1 MIWRWF
7 WREWRSPSL
16 LIVWLA
22 LTLAVACVLALGSIS
37 DRMEKGLSQQS
48 RDFIAADRVLR
59 SAHPI
64 TEAWLQ
70 DAEKQGLKV
79 SRQLSF
85 MTMTFAGS
93 VDDNTPPQLADVKA
107 TDVAYPLYGDLQTQ
121 PPGIKPEPGT
131 VLAAPR
137 LMALLNIKVGDNLEV
152 GDATFKVAGEI
163 IQEPDSGFNPFQTA
177 PRLIM
182 NLADVPK
189 TGAVQPGSRLTY
201 RYMFAGSPE
210 SIATYGE
217 AIKGLLKPDQR
228 WYGMEDSEGALGK
241 SLQRSQQFLLLS
253 ALLTLMLSIAAVA
266 VAMGHYCRSRYDLV
280 AVLKTLGAGRRSLQ
294 KLIIGQWVAVLLLAA
309 VSGSIIGLGF
319 EALLMKMLAPVLP
332 AALPPSGIWP
342 WIWSMGSL
350 VVISLLVGARPYK
363 QLLATQPLRV
373 LRNDVVANV
382 WPLRWFIPVMLV
394 IIVSLLAALV
404 GGSTLLWSLLAGVV
418 VLSLLL
424 GAIGWGSLL
433 LLRRLTV
440 RSLSLRLAINRLVRQ
455 PWVTLSQLAAF
466 SMSFMLLAL
475 LLVLR
480 GDLLSRW
487 EQQLPPDSPNYFLL
501 NITKDQIPQV
511 TDFLRQHHAEPE
523 QFYPIVRVRLTH
535 INQQVA
541 TDIIKPD
548 DAAGEAVNR
557 ELNLTWMDG
566 LPDHNPLVAGDGP
579 PKAGEVS
586 IDEGLAGRMG
596 VKLGDSVTFSG
607 DTQEFSA
614 KVTSLRK
621 VDWDSLRPNFYFIF
635 PPGALDAQ
643 PQSWLTSFRYQG
655 DGQAITQLNRQF
667 PTLSLLDIGS
677 ILKQVGQVLQQV
689 SRALEVMVI
698 LVMLCGGLLL
708 LAQIQ
713 VGMRQRRQELIV
725 YRTLGAS
732 KKLLRGTLWCE
743 FAVLGLVAGIAAA
756 VGAEAALWLL
766 TRKVFDFPWEPNI
779 VLWWSVPLVSA
790 VLLSL
795 CGGWMGVR
803 LLRGRALFKAYGG

>member
-7 WREWRSPSL
+7 WREWRQPSL

-22 LTLAVACVLALGSIS
+22 LTLAVSCVLALGSIS

-59 SAHPI
+59 SARPI
-64 TEAWLQ
+64 TDAWLQ
-70 DAEKQGLKV
+70 DAGAQGLKV

-85 MTMTFAGS
+85 MTMTFAG
-93 VDDNTPPQLADVKA
+93 DTPQLADVKA
-107 TDVAYPLYGDLQTQ
+107 TDLVYPLYGNLQTQ
-121 PPGIKPEPGT
+121 PPGVKPEPGT

-137 LMALLNIKVGDNLEV
+137 LMALLNVKVGDNLEI
-152 GDATFKVAGEI
+152 GDATLKIAGEI

-177 PRLIM
+177 PRVIM
-182 NLADVPK
+182 NLVDVPK
-189 TGAVQPGSRLTY
+189 TGAIQPGSRVTY
-201 RYMFAGSPE
+201 RYMFAGTPE
-210 SIATYGE
+210 NIKAYGD
-217 AIKGLLKPDQR
+217 AIKGLLRPDQR
-228 WYGMEDSEGALGK
+228 WYGMDDSEGALGK

-280 AVLKTLGAGRRSLQ
+280 AVLKTLGAGKKALQ
-294 KLIIGQWVAVLLLAA
+294 RLIIGQWLSVLLLAA
-309 VSGSIIGLGF
+309 VCGSIIGLLF

-332 AALPPSGIWP
+332 AVLPPSGIWP
-342 WIWSMGSL
+342 WVWSMGSL

-373 LRNDVVANV
+373 LRKDVVANV

-394 IIVSLLAALV
+394 VVVGLLAALV
-404 GGSTLLWSLLAGVV
+404 GGSTLLWSLLVGVV

-433 LLRRLTV
+433 LLRRVTIGKLP
-440 RSLSLRLAINRLVRQ
+440 LRLAINRLVRQ

-480 GDLLSRW
+480 VDLLDRW

-501 NITKDQIPQV
+501 NITKDQVPPV
-511 TDFLRQHHAEPE
+511 TDFLRQHQTEPE
-523 QFYPIVRVRLTH
+523 TFYPIVRVRLTK
-535 INQQVA
+535 INQQNA

-557 ELNLTWMDG
+557 ELNLTWMQG
-566 LPDHNPLVAGDGP
+566 LPDHNPLVAGNGP
-579 PKAGEVS
+579 PQAGEVS
-586 IDEGLAGRMG
+586 LDDGLAGRLG
-596 VKLGDSVTFSG
+596 VKIGDTLTFSG
-607 DTQEFSA
+607 DTQEFNA
-614 KVTSLRK
+614 KISSLRK

-643 PQSWLTSFRYQG
+643 PQSWLTSFRYHG
-655 DGQAITQLNRQF
+655 DGKTITQLNRQF
-667 PTLSLLDIGS
+667 PTLSLLDIGT

-732 KKLLRGTLWCE
+732 KKLLRSTLWCE

-756 VGAEAALWLL
+756 VGAEASLWILQ
-766 TRKVFDFPWEPNI
+766 RKVFDFPWEPNL
-779 VLWWSVPLVSA
+779 VLWWSVPLFSA
-790 VLLSL
+790 LLLSL

-803 LLRGRALFKAYGG
+803 LLRGRALFRGYNG